1 MVEQSGPI
9 INPDKDR
16 GTWQRRL
23 DLVIAC
29 GSNCPMLT
37 ETLLV
42 IGAYLLGSVSSAI
55 IVCRLMGLPDPR
67 TQGSN
72 NPGATNVLRIGGKK
86 PAAIT
91 LVGDSLKGFIP
102 MLAAHLMHASPT
114 VLALT
119 GLAAFLGHLYPIFFG
134 FKGGKGVATAL
145 GVQFGL
151 HWGVGAAVGLIW
163 LFMAKVVNISSLS
176 ALVSMAVAPLIVWMI
191 WPSPALLLMQVV
203 ISLILFWRHRSN
215 IQNLLSGKEGKIANE
230 NGIGPDRE

>member
-1 MVEQSGPI
+1 
-9 INPDKDR
+9 
-16 GTWQRRL
+16 
-23 DLVIAC
+23 
-29 GSNCPMLT
+29 MLT

-86 PAAIT
+86 AAAIT
-91 LVGDSLKGFIP
+91 LLGDSLKGFIP
-102 MLAAHLMHASPT
+102 MLVAHLFEASPL
-114 VLALT
+114 VFALT
-119 GLAAFLGHLYPIFFG
+119 GLAAFLGHLYPLFFG

-151 HWGVGAAVGLIW
+151 HWGIGAGVGLIW

-176 ALVSMAVAPLIVWMI
+176 ALVSMAIAPLIVWLI
-191 WPSPALLLMQVV
+191 WPSPALVMMQIAVT
-203 ISLILFWRHRSN
+203 LILFWRHRSN
-215 IQNLLSGKEGKIANE
+215 IQNMLSGKEGKIAEN
-230 NGIGPDRE
+230 NGIGTDQD

>member
-1 MVEQSGPI
+1 
-9 INPDKDR
+9 
-16 GTWQRRL
+16 
-23 DLVIAC
+23 
-29 GSNCPMLT
+29 MLT

-86 PAAIT
+86 PAVIT
-91 LVGDSLKGFIP
+91 LLGDSLKGFIP
-102 MLAAHLMHASPT
+102 MLVAHLFEASPL

-119 GLAAFLGHLYPIFFG
+119 GLTAFLGHLYPLFFG

-151 HWGVGAAVGLIW
+151 HWGIGAGVGLIW

-176 ALVSMAVAPLIVWMI
+176 ALVSMAIAPLIVWLI
-191 WPSPALLLMQVV
+191 WPSPALVMMQVV
-203 ISLILFWRHRSN
+203 VTLILFWRHRAN
-215 IQNLLSGKEGKIANE
+215 IQSMLSGKEGKIAEN
-230 NGIGPDRE
+230 NGIGTDQD